1 MNFWHTYDQNSY
13 MFKRINPRKWS
24 QIMSMTLQ
32 DGRLISRD
40 HLFLPNISFGEHLA
54 LTVASGVELVVE
66 LVVGPTQEGSDGAG
80 LEKEYLVLERK
91 YISQA
96 QEKKGYDFT
105 HVFDGELHVSGA
117 TEPLLQ
123 LFSKLR
129 QSDREVVAQTEL
141 RGRGRV

>member
-1 MNFWHTYDQNSY
+1 
-13 MFKRINPRKWS
+13 
-24 QIMSMTLQ
+24 MSMTLQ

-54 LTVASGVELVVE
+54 LTVASGVKLVVE
-66 LVVGPTQEGSDGAG
+66 LVVGPTQEGCDWAG
-80 LEKEYLVLERK
+80 LEQEYLVLEQQTK
-91 YISQA
+91 ALLIPHDLLKVHLFSIKSY
-96 QEKKGYDFT
+96 
-105 HVFDGELHVSGA
+105 VFDRELHVSGA

-123 LFSKLR
+123 LLGQLG